1 MEFKITRP
9 VRAWIE
15 VDWDWLDVKHQVL
28 PDCIETNHITLGNS
42 SITLL
47 VTTPSEEMRVV
58 SLGRAF
64 EIKPKEVRL
73 LLEGVMNSSKGKLN
87 DRFKYPG
94 GYIIREQIPGE
105 SKCVASAVF
114 PETELNQALTLV
126 PPGFCIEPN
135 LFAVH
140 EGGEV
145 EVSENLTKGQTIMVW
160 CPAIYEESCIAKD
173 DPITNLTVNI
183 LGFDKDD
190 RGLHTIIRNCTLPQK
205 RLPDLNQIE
214 LELLLPEDPSFI
226 TEEIRF

>member
-15 VDWDWLDVKHQVL
+15 VDWEWLEEKYQVL
-28 PDCIETNHITLGNS
+28 PDCVETNHIKLGET

-64 EIKPKEVRL
+64 EVKPKEIQL
-73 LLEGVMNSSKGKLN
+73 LLEGVMNSSKGKLS
-87 DRFKYPG
+87 DRFQFPPG
-94 GYIIREQIPGE
+94 YVIHEQIPGKSE
-105 SKCVASAVF
+105 CVASAVF

-126 PPGFCIEPN
+126 PPGFCTEPN

-145 EVSENLTKGQTIMVW
+145 EVSENLTQGQTIMVW
-160 CPAIYEESCIAKD
+160 CPAIYEESCIARD
-173 DPITNLTVNI
+173 EAITSLTVNV
-183 LGFDKDD
+183 LGFDKED
-190 RGLHTIIRNCTLPQK
+190 RGWHTVIRNCTLPQK
-205 RLPDLNQIE
+205 RLPNLNQIE
-214 LELLLPEDPSFI
+214 LELMLPEDPGCI